1 MQTQA
6 PTPKPRYERHG
17 RTVHLVLEKMT
28 DLDHVLELDDVLW
41 LATTAPTSDF
51 LLPPAFLKRLDLDQD
66 GRIRVEELKSSI
78 RWFRQSCSAQTPGST
93 LAKEEL
99 TSEALLKSWSKIA
112 QAFEEGEELLLDLDA
127 IAEMRERYKKDP
139 IAFSSGSLLPEEL
152 SDRAAVELLEA
163 VQRTQEPD
171 EEAVTEE
178 QFDLFFQQAEA
189 LLKWQD
195 ASPGENRW
203 ADQYPV
209 FRKLSGKL
217 EEYFFLADTESYA
230 GQPKLPEW
238 AISDSTGQLREA
250 LQTMPLARP
259 LSQDGLRFES
269 HLNPAFRD
277 DLLKFQ
283 RTFLE
288 NGKLIFTRED
298 YLELKSRFATYSDW
312 LENAPDTTLG
322 DIESEKLKQWIDD
335 ENLQKTCLAALRTK
349 REKGLVLK
357 DFAELES
364 VLLMKAHLLNFCR
377 NFVAFPD
384 LYNPEKRALFERG
397 TLVMDGREFHLSVP
411 VDDLSH
417 HKEAARRS
425 NIFVLYVEVEGKT
438 LAVPVTSGDQGFLA
452 TQKRGIFNHVDGT
465 EKEARVVDLVTNPIS
480 FWEALVAPFQKITNS
495 LKERLEKMSSDRESE
510 FVKGVTTKKAQA
522 PPASAASHGPMLAGG
537 GVALAAIGSSFAFIL
552 KTLAGLTVGKVLMG
566 FLLMFLAF
574 LLPAA
579 LVAFIKLRNRDLS
592 AVLEGN
598 AWGINARM
606 KLTYEQARQFTQ
618 QPKHPGAVSS
628 RKPAIVAAVVVLVLA
643 ALAYRFQD
651 SILLLFA

>member
-1 MQTQA
+1 M
-6 PTPKPRYERHG
+6 
-17 RTVHLVLEKMT
+17 VLEKMS
-28 DLDHVLELDDVLW
+28 DLDYVLELDEVLW

-51 LLPPAFLKRLDLDQD
+51 LLPPAFLKRLDKDQD
-66 GRIRVEELKSSI
+66 GRVRVEELKSSI
-78 RWFRQSCSAQTPGST
+78 RWFRKSCSAQTPGST
-93 LAKEEL
+93 LAKTEL
-99 TSEALLKSWSKIA
+99 TSEALLKSWSKVA
-112 QAFEEGEELLLDLDA
+112 RAFEKPDDLVLDLDTLG
-127 IAEMRERYKKDP
+127 EMRERYKKDP
-139 IAFSSGSLLPEEL
+139 VSFGSGSLLPEEL
-152 SDRAAVELLEA
+152 SDPAAVELLEA
-163 VQRTQEPD
+163 IQKTQDPE

-178 QFDLFFQQAEA
+178 QFEVFFQQAEA
-189 LLKWQD
+189 LLKWRD

-203 ADQYPV
+203 ADQYPI

-238 AISDSTGQLREA
+238 AISDDAGDLRQT

-269 HLNPAFRD
+269 HLNPAYRD
-277 DLLKFQ
+277 ELLLFQ
-283 RTFLE
+283 NTFLE
-288 NGKLIFTRED
+288 DGTFVFSRED
-298 YLELKSRFATYSDW
+298 YFELKNRFSTYSDW
-312 LENAPDTTLG
+312 LEGAPETSLG
-322 DIESEKLKQWIDD
+322 DFESKQLRQWLDNEKLKV
-335 ENLQKTCLAALRTK
+335 TCLEALRTK

-357 DFAELES
+357 DFEELES
-364 VLLMKAHLLNFCR
+364 VLLMKAHLLDFCR

-384 LYNPEKRALFERG
+384 LYNPDKRALFERG

-425 NIFVLYVEVEGKT
+425 NIFVLYVEVDGKT
-438 LAVPVTSGDQGFLA
+438 FAVPVTSGDQGFLA

-480 FWEALVAPFQKITNS
+480 FWEALVAPFQKISNS

-510 FVKGVTTKKAQA
+510 FVKGVTTKKAEA
-522 PPASAASHGPMLAGG
+522 PPAPATSHGPMLAGG

-552 KTLAGLTVGKVLMG
+552 KTLAGLTVGKVLAG
-566 FLLMFLAF
+566 FLIMFLAF

-618 QPKHPGAVSS
+618 QPRHSGAVSS
-628 RKPAIVAAVVVLVLA
+628 RKPAIIATVVILVLA
-643 ALAYRFQD
+643 VLAYRFQD
-651 SILLLFA
+651 SILLLLA